1 MREYGGFTYM
11 LASQRNGT
19 LYTGVT
25 NNLIGCVWRHRQGTA
40 SSFTAKYNVTRLVWF
55 EPHAFIGSAIQ
66 SETSIKRWPRMW
78 KLALIEKANAQWRDL
93 YEDILRSRELPDWAQ
108 GAEPLEGLAL
118 GGRVKPGHDGPI

>member
-1 MREYGGFTYM
+1 MREYGGFTYI

-25 NNLIGCVWRHRQGTA
+25 NNLIGRIWRHREGTA

-66 SETSIKRWPRMW
+66 RETSIKRWPRRW
-78 KLALIEKANAQWRDL
+78 KLELIEKANPQWRDL
-93 YEDILRSRELPDWAQ
+93 YEDILRSRELPDWAK
-108 GAEPLEGLAL
+108 AVEL
-118 GGRVKPGHDGPI
+118 GGRVRPGHDE